1 MSLLRVPHPPPW
13 AVSYRTT
20 AYLFHKIIISSF
32 LIQLLFLPPPVM
44 QRRQEVVRNLWV
56 NASSSLLR
64 IGCVVEIPNVLSDV
78 QVNSRVERR
87 IYDAWRWAIFRIGYF
102 IYLSLY
108 FHIYIFRVSTFAV
121 CRWCN
126 LGVSSVTARPKMW
139 SKYPT
144 RNFCADF
151 FLCSLNSMWI
161 FCHQVVST
169 EFACSPTRS
178 CSLTNLCLFSCL
190 HLTNVIRIGNI
201 MHISFVQPNQNTLW
215 SFVRFTGKWTL
226 KFIFSDAICPMECVS
241 DAAHCSYAQPS
252 KHTRERLEAI

>member
-108 FHIYIFRVSTFAV
+108 FHIYIYSVSQH
-121 CRWCN
+121 
-126 LGVSSVTARPKMW
+126 LQ
-139 SKYPT
+139 
-144 RNFCADF
+144 CADDVISVYRAWLRDQKCGANIRQETFVRTF
-151 FLCSLNSMWI
+151 FFVLWI
-161 FCHQVVST
+161 RCESF
-169 EFACSPTRS
+169 
-178 CSLTNLCLFSCL
+178 
-190 HLTNVIRIGNI
+190 VIR
-201 MHISFVQPNQNTLW
+201 SFLRNSLVAQLALVLW
-215 SFVRFTGKWTL
+215 R
-226 KFIFSDAICPMECVS
+226 ICASLVVC
-241 DAAHCSYAQPS
+241 
-252 KHTRERLEAI
+252 I